1 MTFNSLQFLIFL
13 PVTVILYFILPHK
26 VRWILLLA
34 ASYYAYMSW
43 NAWLIFPIMGT
54 TLVSY
59 LSALAVHK
67 TQSKKVKKLL
77 LALTLILCLGT
88 LVFFKYF
95 QFLLDS
101 VIDFLNLFAMDLDG
115 VSLNIILPVGISFYT
130 FQTLS
135 YVIDVYRGKF
145 APEKHLG
152 YYALYVSYFPQLV
165 AGPIERPE
173 NLIPQLRE
181 KHKLNRDDLETGLRI
196 MAVGFFRKCVIADFL
211 GVFVDSAFSDISSAN
226 TLAVL
231 AAGALFLFQLY
242 NDFAG
247 YSEIAVGAARIMGIK
262 LMRNF
267 DRPFSA
273 TSIRDFIRRWHIS
286 LNTWFRDYLYIP
298 LGGSRK
304 GKARQILNVFIVYA
318 LCGLWHGANW
328 TYMFW
333 GIFVAILMTA
343 EIFLRRPYHALC
355 EKLKI
360 DNGSA
365 GVTLVRQAI
374 VFFMCI
380 IGALIFRAQSVAQ
393 VGEIFSALFTGFGF
407 GASYFDSAL
416 GVLSMNVSDLLRVA
430 LLLACMT
437 KLYDM
442 AEYANVGASAAPE
455 LLCPEGGS
463 LSAAREHGLYARR
476 IATMVYAVIAIA
488 LGWLMLIADDS
499 VSAFVYFQF

>member
-1 MTFNSLQFLIFL
+1 MTFNSLHFLIFL
-13 PVTVILYFILPHK
+13 PAVVILYYILPHK

-59 LSALAVHK
+59 LSALCMHRAESV
-67 TQSKKVKKLL
+67 KVKRLFL
-77 LALTLILCLGT
+77 VLTLVVCLGT

-95 QFLLDS
+95 NFLIDS
-101 VIDFLNLFAMDLDG
+101 VIQLLNLFAMDLSG
-115 VSLNIILPVGISFYT
+115 ISLNVILPVGISFYT

-173 NLIPQLRE
+173 NLLPQLKE
-181 KHKLNRDDLETGLRI
+181 KHRPDRENLSAGLRI
-196 MAVGFFRKCVIADFL
+196 MAVGYFRKCVIADFL
-211 GVFVDSAFSDISSAN
+211 GVFVNSVFADIGSAN
-226 TLAVL
+226 SLAIV
-231 AAGALFLFQLY
+231 AAGALFLLQLY

-273 TSIRDFIRRWHIS
+273 TSMRDFIRRWHIS

-304 GKARQILNVFIVYA
+304 GRARQLLNLFIVYA

-328 TYMFW
+328 TYVLW
-333 GIFVAILMTA
+333 GIYVAVIMTA
-343 EIFLRRPYHALC
+343 EILLRKPYHALR
-355 EKLKI
+355 EKLGLKS
-360 DNGSA
+360 DG
-365 GVTLVRQAI
+365 GLMMFRQAI
-374 VFFMCI
+374 VFILCI
-380 IGALIFRAQSVAQ
+380 IGALIFRAQSVEQ
-393 VGEIFSALFTGFGF
+393 IVEIFYGLFTGAGF
-407 GASYFDSAL
+407 GASYLDASL
-416 GVLSMNVSDLLRVA
+416 GALSMNISDLLRIAVV
-430 LLLACMT
+430 LVCMI
-437 KLYDM
+437 KLYDIT
-442 AEYANVGASAAPE
+442 EYKPNDSGLQPLADCMEGSASR
-455 LLCPEGGS
+455 S
-463 LSAAREHGLYARR
+463 LYSRR
-476 IATMVYAVIAIA
+476 AATMVYAVLAIA
-488 LGWLMLIADDS
+488 LGWLILLADDGA
-499 VSAFVYFQF
+499 SAFVYFQF